1 MRCQTRTRVPK
12 TKFSATAKMACLA
25 RAPRMVIDTSAL
37 VAIFLGA
44 RTQAVSRAHSSGRDE
59 ADFSGELETGIVL
72 EARRGEA
79 AGREFDLF
87 VVRAKLEVVP
97 VDAEQVEIARS
108 AWRKY
113 GKGRHAAGLNFGD
126 CFAYALAKFSGQELL
141 ARRRGFSVYRRGTGS
156 VTGDSLRAAAPA

>member
-1 MRCQTRTRVPK
+1 
-12 TKFSATAKMACLA
+12 
-25 RAPRMVIDTSAL
+25 MVIDTSAL
-37 VAIFLGA
+37 VAIFLNESERQLFLKA
-44 RTQAVSRAHSSGRDE
+44 ILQAETKLISAANS
-59 ADFSGELETGIVL
+59 LETGIVL

-87 VVRAKLEVVP
+87 LVRAKIDVVP

-126 CFAYALAKFSGQELL
+126 CFAYALAKSSGEKLL
-141 ARRRGFSVYRRGTGS
+141 AKGEDFRFTDVEL
-156 VTGDSLRAAAPA
+156 V